1 MAKLVTGS
9 KTVAA
14 AGTRERLIAV
24 ANNVSVK
31 AVTVVAK
38 EGNTGLVYVGK
49 DDVAS
54 TNTPDLNPGD
64 TVSLSGDEPCNLSDI
79 YIDVSVNGEG
89 VDYWAIQ

>member
-1 MAKLVTGS
+1 MAELVTGS

-14 AGTRERLIAV
+14 AETRERLVTV

-31 AVTVVAK
+31 AITVGAK
-38 EGNTGLVYVGK
+38 ESNTGLVYVGK

-54 TNTPDLNPGD
+54 TNTPGLNPGD
-64 TVSLSGDEPCNLSDI
+64 TVSLNGGEPGNLSDI
-79 YIDVSVNGEG
+79 YLDVSVNGEG